1 MRAGTE
7 GRHRILRQSI
17 HYSSCP
23 SRFSPATPRC
33 PSGNQSS
40 PRNLRLFGTQ
50 RQAPGSPSAA
60 FGPPRLRP
68 PPRARRPLGFR
79 VTRLPSFTASESLGF
94 RVTRLPSRSASES
107 LGAETPV
114 SAGPPE
120 SNRIP
125 PHRPAVAGRTRHR
138 WADSDCD
145 PWAGRVRVGRSLN
158 RVAEML
164 GMVSPLARVPVVP
177 TPRRSCARK
186 RLPRASLLRKRD
198 HAPSQ
203 LPSAVWPLSRVA
215 SPMPGFV
222 LTRVTAGLNP
232 LYSEPY
238 SEPSDNL
245 FPAPPLCCTPPS
257 CGRWP
262 LIVVYLS
269 PLLHFP

>member
-1 MRAGTE
+1 ME
-7 GRHRILRQSI
+7 GGHRVLRQSI
-17 HYSSCP
+17 RYSSFP
-23 SRFSPATPRC
+23 SRFSP
-33 PSGNQSS
+33 
-40 PRNLRLFGTQ
+40 
-50 RQAPGSPSAA
+50 
-60 FGPPRLRP
+60 LRP
-68 PPRARRPLGFR
+68 AVLLVIKVRHGIFASSERSVKPLGCPQRLSALLGSARRRAP
-79 VTRLPSFTASESLGF
+79 AA
-94 RVTRLPSRSASES
+94 RSASES
-107 LGAETPV
+107 PGFRV
-114 SAGPPE
+114 SLLP
-120 SNRIP
+120 S
-125 PHRPAVAGRTRHR
+125 RTRRR

-158 RVAEML
+158 RVTTPGRYWAWCAR
-164 GMVSPLARVPVVP
+164 SPGCQSCHAGAQ
-177 TPRRSCARK
+177 CARK